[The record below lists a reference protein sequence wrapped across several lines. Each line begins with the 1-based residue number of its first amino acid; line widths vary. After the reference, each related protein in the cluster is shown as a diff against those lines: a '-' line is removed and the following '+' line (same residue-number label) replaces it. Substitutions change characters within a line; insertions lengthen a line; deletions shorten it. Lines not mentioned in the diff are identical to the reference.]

1 MRIARAPFASPSF
14 HLRFP
19 FETFV
24 SREERTLVPR
34 SRASAHRAFQTRCR
48 WRASA
53 TSRLRARRR
62 LTDFCNT
69 NRRTGTTPSC
79 RSSPCNR
86 GQDPSC
92 PARAPSPPF
101 ESEPAAREVSNRIS
115 LRRGVTPSRLL
126 AEDGDAKAERL
137 RAKAASALGA
147 RGPLLDSLL
156 VHPLSWPDACAWTET
171 HSPDRA
177 TKIHVCTTPREGN
190 RTPVNQ
196 GAFHLRRVSFERS
209 ESLPLVRPRLAPF
222 YAGACHFRGR
232 CHCKRGTRA
241 FSTPPDAW
249 D

>member
-1 MRIARAPFASPSF
+1 MSTATVLSLARRPWQPFSEPWVPPCDGRTSGSLTARARSRDEDCASTDRIAVFSPSSP
-14 HLRFP
+14 L
-19 FETFV
+19 EACA

-79 RSSPCNR
+79 RSSPCDR

-92 PARAPSPPF
+92 LAHAFSPPC
-101 ESEPAAREVSNRIS
+101 ESDPAAREVSNRVS

-137 RAKAASALGA
+137 RAKATSAFGA

-156 VHPLSWPDACAWTET
+156 VHPLS
-171 HSPDRA
+171 
-177 TKIHVCTTPREGN
+177 
-190 RTPVNQ
+190 
-196 GAFHLRRVSFERS
+196 
-209 ESLPLVRPRLAPF
+209 
-222 YAGACHFRGR
+222 
-232 CHCKRGTRA
+232 
-241 FSTPPDAW
+241 
-249 D
+249 